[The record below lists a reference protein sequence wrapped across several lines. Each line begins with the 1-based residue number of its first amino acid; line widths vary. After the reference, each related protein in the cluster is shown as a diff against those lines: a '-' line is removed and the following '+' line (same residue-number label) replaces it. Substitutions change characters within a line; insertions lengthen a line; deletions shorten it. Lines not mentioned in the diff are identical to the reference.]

1 MWNICE
7 SIITYFNSDNKK
19 ETFCYVAEISL
30 SGDDIQ
36 FYLVGVSLYA
46 PKIDTEIR
54 AKVASNAMVEG

>member
-1 MWNICE
+1 
-7 SIITYFNSDNKK
+7 
-19 ETFCYVAEISL
+19 VAEISL

-54 AKVASNAMVEG
+54 AKVASNARKLGVSIYHTPGIICPVVA